1 MLDISL
7 WPIDERRR
15 VKGVFT
21 DIDDTLTTNGVISE
35 RALSALHKLQQA
47 GISVIAI
54 TGRPVGWSTPFA
66 REWPVN
72 AIVAENG
79 AVALVGE
86 RKYYL
91 NDAPTRASNQLKMS
105 KVLAT
110 ILQAVPNARVSQD
123 SSGRETDIAI
133 DHSECSFLDEQDIAK
148 VLHIMQENGMTAT
161 ISSIHINGWYGSHSK
176 LEGARWIV
184 RKLFDR
190 KLEEELNNWVY
201 VGDSP
206 NDQILFAH
214 FANSIGVANIKD
226 FENKL
231 QYFPQYITPS
241 ERGQGFAELS
251 ESLLVIHKNYQAPS
265 LAEANSAQ
273 GLLQPMRIG

>member
-7 WPIDERRR
+7 WPVDERRR

-35 RALSALHKLQQA
+35 QALSALHKLQQA

-54 TGRPVGWSTPFA
+54 TGRPVGWSVPFA
-66 REWPVN
+66 REWPVD

-86 RKYYL
+86 HKYYL
-91 NDAPTRASNQLKMS
+91 QDAATRASNQLKMS

-110 ILQAVPNARVSQD
+110 ILQTVPNACVSQD

-133 DHSECSFLDEQDIAK
+133 DHSEYAFLDAQDIAK
-148 VLHIMQENGMTAT
+148 VVHIMRENGMTAT

-190 KLEEELNNWVY
+190 NLEEELNNWVY

-206 NDQILFAH
+206 NDQIMFAH
-214 FANSIGVANIKD
+214 FPNSIGVANIKD
-226 FENKL
+226 FENQL
-231 QYFPQYITPS
+231 QHFPQYITPS

-251 ESLLVIHKNYQAPS
+251 KSLLVIHKNY
-265 LAEANSAQ
+265 
-273 GLLQPMRIG
+273 

>member
-1 MLDISL
+1 MLDISY
-7 WPIDERRR
+7 WPVDERRR

-35 RALSALHKLQQA
+35 QALYALHKLQQA

-54 TGRPVGWSTPFA
+54 TGRPVGWSAPFA
-66 REWPVN
+66 SEWPVD

-86 RKYYL
+86 HKYYL
-91 NDAPTRASNQLKMS
+91 QDAAARASNQLKMS

-110 ILQAVPNARVSQD
+110 ILQTVPNARASQD

-133 DHSECSFLDEQDIAK
+133 DHSEYAFLDAQDIAK
-148 VLHIMQENGMTAT
+148 VVHIMRENWMTAT

-190 KLEEELNNWVY
+190 NLEEELNNWVY

-206 NDQILFAH
+206 NDQIMFAH
-214 FANSIGVANIKD
+214 FPNSIGVANIKD
-226 FENKL
+226 FENQL
-231 QYFPQYITPS
+231 QHFPQYITPS

-251 ESLLVIHKNYQAPS
+251 KSLLVIHKNY
-265 LAEANSAQ
+265 
-273 GLLQPMRIG
+273 

>member
-7 WPIDERRR
+7 WPVDERRR

-54 TGRPVGWSTPFA
+54 TGRPVGWSVPFA
-66 REWPVN
+66 REWPVD

-86 RKYYL
+86 HKYYL
-91 NDAPTRASNQLKMS
+91 QDAATRASNQLKMS

-110 ILQAVPNARVSQD
+110 ILQTVPKARASQD

-133 DHSECSFLDEQDIAK
+133 DHSEYAFLDAQDIAK
-148 VLHIMQENGMTAT
+148 VVHIMRENGMTAT

-190 KLEEELNNWVY
+190 NLEEELNNWVY

-206 NDQILFAH
+206 NDQIMFAH
-214 FANSIGVANIKD
+214 FPNSIGVANIKD
-226 FENKL
+226 FENQL
-231 QYFPQYITPS
+231 QHFPHYITPS

-251 ESLLVIHKNYQAPS
+251 ESLLVIHKNY
-265 LAEANSAQ
+265 
-273 GLLQPMRIG
+273 

>member
-7 WPIDERRR
+7 WPVDERRR

-35 RALSALHKLQQA
+35 QALSALHKLQQA

-54 TGRPVGWSTPFA
+54 TGRPVGWCAPFA
-66 REWPVN
+66 SEWPVD

-86 RKYYL
+86 HKYYL
-91 NDAPTRASNQLKMS
+91 QDAATRASNQLKMS

-110 ILQAVPNARVSQD
+110 ILQTVPKARASQD

-133 DHSECSFLDEQDIAK
+133 DHSEYAFLDAQDIAK
-148 VLHIMQENGMTAT
+148 VVHIMRENGMTAT

-190 KLEEELNNWVY
+190 NLEEELNNWVY

-206 NDQILFAH
+206 NDQIMFAH
-214 FANSIGVANIKD
+214 FPNSIGVANIKD
-226 FENKL
+226 FENQL
-231 QYFPQYITPS
+231 QHFPQYITPS

-251 ESLLVIHKNYQAPS
+251 KSLLVIHKNY
-265 LAEANSAQ
+265 
-273 GLLQPMRIG
+273 